1 MELPPRTRRI
11 RYAWP
16 HDGHGRGTT
25 SAYAENTHLHY
36 TLKEFLGNYLRVR
49 GEYLP
54 DPDWVPPA
62 TELPP
67 RTRRIQRQAL
77 ENLTSLGTTS
87 AYAENTCRAFPNGK
101 SARNYLRVRGEYLD
115 DGGGSYAL
123 AELPPR
129 TRRIPHDTV
138 QKTRKEG
145 TTSAYAENTFGGLVL
160 SPPNGNYLRVRGEY
174 LSAASLA
181 LPLAELPP
189 RTRRIPRINQL
200 LGELIGTTSAYAENT
215 ALKPPKRLLP
225 RNYLR
230 VRGEYPWCP
239 RAVWPGM
246 ELPPRTR
253 RILPLQPYADT
264 AEGTT
269 SAYAENTLTHI

>member
-1 MELPPRTRRI
+1 MANP
-11 RYAWP
+11 
-16 HDGHGRGTT
+16 
-25 SAYAENTHLHY
+25 
-36 TLKEFLGNYLRVR
+36 
-49 GEYLP
+49 
-54 DPDWVPPA
+54 
-62 TELPP
+62 
-67 RTRRIQRQAL
+67 Q
-77 ENLTSLGTTS
+77 
-87 AYAENTCRAFPNGK
+87 
-101 SARNYLRVRGEYLD
+101 
-115 DGGGSYAL
+115 
-123 AELPPR
+123 
-129 TRRIPHDTV
+129 
-138 QKTRKEG
+138 G

-230 VRGEYPWCP
+230 VRGEYASPHCRSHP
-239 RAVWPGM
+239 PK

-253 RILPLQPYADT
+253 RIRRGFLMVSVRV
-264 AEGTT
+264 GTT
-269 SAYAENTLTHI
+269 SAYAENTFELGLVISAHGNYLRVRGEYYILRL

>member
-1 MELPPRTRRI
+1 MANP
-11 RYAWP
+11 
-16 HDGHGRGTT
+16 
-25 SAYAENTHLHY
+25 
-36 TLKEFLGNYLRVR
+36 
-49 GEYLP
+49 
-54 DPDWVPPA
+54 
-62 TELPP
+62 
-67 RTRRIQRQAL
+67 Q
-77 ENLTSLGTTS
+77 
-87 AYAENTCRAFPNGK
+87 
-101 SARNYLRVRGEYLD
+101 
-115 DGGGSYAL
+115 
-123 AELPPR
+123 
-129 TRRIPHDTV
+129 
-138 QKTRKEG
+138 G

-230 VRGEYPWCP
+230 VRGEYASPHCRSHP
-239 RAVWPGM
+239 PK

-253 RILPLQPYADT
+253 RIQFLYPRHDRRR
-264 AEGTT
+264 GTT
-269 SAYAENTLTHI
+269 SAYAENTPSANRHLRQQRNYLRVRGEYRFPRSNPAASPELPPRTRRIHGALLILRMSGGTTSAYAENTRGGKLLR